1 MSRTL
6 LSELAHLINPDA
18 QRGGGGRPRARMDWS
33 RDRTGRHARE
43 IPVVDETWLRWSCSI
58 SSGALDRRVSPTVRR
73 ERRGQV
79 SDVAA
84 LRRRVA
90 TPPGHLRRSAR
101 RQMRGAAI
109 GGRRAINRVTLGAV
123 LAVACSALVLII
135 SPSAAQAGGRVK
147 ELAPVVY
154 TAFDGHPETLTPWQ
168 GRNVSVMVER
178 GVTREP
184 RVMRRLVRALDRAW
198 GYYARTT
205 GRLPAP
211 VHSLNGRAEIAE
223 VTSTCGAGCTFLGEA
238 GTEILTPYFESMY
251 QQIAQSNLYDQIP
264 FYELGRSFW
273 FWSPQLQFQPPDQDP
288 VVTGFAVWMRFRSM
302 AAAHVKGAPFNGIP
316 FTTFASQVAALA
328 GQYEA
333 DPSMTFADTLA
344 IDKSP
349 GLYGGTDFWASLMMQ
364 LAKRHGG
371 QTFVARFWHHAAD
384 LPAAS
389 STTDAVTNWVED
401 ASYAACTDLSPVF
414 YVRWGFPRPDGS
426 VTPRPPAGTVPEP
439 KGRC

>member
-1 MSRTL
+1 M
-6 LSELAHLINPDA
+6 
-18 QRGGGGRPRARMDWS
+18 
-33 RDRTGRHARE
+33 
-43 IPVVDETWLRWSCSI
+43 
-58 SSGALDRRVSPTVRR
+58 AL
-73 ERRGQV
+73 QA

-84 LRRRVA
+84 LRRRLC
-90 TPPGHLRRSAR
+90 TPHRHLRRSAR
-101 RQMRGAAI
+101 RQTRQAAI
-109 GGRRAINRVTLGAV
+109 GRRASSRVTLRVALAGA
-123 LAVACSALVLII
+123 CGALVLII
-135 SPSAAQAGGRVK
+135 SPSAAQARGGVK

-154 TAFDGHPETLTPWQ
+154 TAFDGHTETLIPWQ
-168 GRNVSVMVER
+168 GQDVSVLVEQP
-178 GVTREP
+178 GVTRDP
-184 RVMRRLVRALDRAW
+184 RVMTKLVGALDRAW
-198 GYYARTT
+198 DYYARTT

-223 VTSTCGAGCTFLGEA
+223 VTSTCGAGCTFFGEA
-238 GTEILTPYFESMY
+238 GTEILSPYFESMY

-273 FWSPQLQFQPPDQDP
+273 FWSPQLQFQPPGQDP

-333 DPSMTFADTLA
+333 DPSLTFADTLA

-349 GLYGGTDFWASLMMQ
+349 GLYGGSDFWASLMMQ
-364 LAKRHGG
+364 LAQRHGG
-371 QTFVARFWHHAAD
+371 QTFVTWFWHHAAD

-389 STTDAVTNWVED
+389 STTDAVTNWVQD
-401 ASYAACTDLSPVF
+401 ASNAACTDLSPVF

-426 VTPRPPAGTVPEP
+426 VTPRPPASTVPEP
-439 KGRC
+439 QGHC